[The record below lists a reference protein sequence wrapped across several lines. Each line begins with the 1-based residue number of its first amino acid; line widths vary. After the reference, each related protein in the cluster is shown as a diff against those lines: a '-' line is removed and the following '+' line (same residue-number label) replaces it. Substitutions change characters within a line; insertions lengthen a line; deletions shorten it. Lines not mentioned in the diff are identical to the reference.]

1 MLSTFAR
8 ALALTILGALLGYA
22 QNSLRTTGVSL
33 ASFEAPT
40 SCGGSAAASMPH
52 VVGDVTAGAVATLLG
67 SSTDAHGGVLVLDAR
82 DAGAYEAGH
91 VDGAMHLPCAAGS
104 AEAEHVVALANASTR
119 VLVYGT
125 ANDDARTLAEELAHR
140 LADHVVIDIV
150 RDGWAGLVSA
160 GVPAGSGA
168 CEHCLEGTVR

>member
-67 SSTDAHGGVLVLDAR
+67 
-82 DAGAYEAGH
+82 
-91 VDGAMHLPCAAGS
+91 DGAMHLPCAAGS